1 MADEGLTGLYKGVS
15 VAMMYITKIKLK
27 NVRCFDEAE
36 IDLSGCKPGTSI
48 LIAGNNGIGKSAILR
63 AIAMG
68 LCDRDSAASLLREL
82 EGNFVRKQAQENKSK
97 EGGEKK
103 AEIEIEL
110 KDENRKSWKITTT
123 VTEWK
128 ELIIE
133 TVEQVYRT
141 DGRVKSEFK
150 DFYPFWDA
158 LFVTGYGAGLRTT
171 GTAKYS
177 DYFAPDAVYSLF
189 KYDAPLQDP
198 EIAWT
203 RMKAASRRASKRTK
217 NISSEKVDENI
228 SEMLKYVLDL
238 DENAQIVLEPNGIY
252 VKENGELI
260 PLDAMGDGHKSLIKV
275 TLDILVWY
283 LLKLN
288 YDKKEKGEDRPW
300 VPIPTDNKNRPD
312 VRGIVIIDEIEQH
325 LHPKLQREVLKRLHD
340 KFPKIQ
346 FIITTHSPLCVS
358 GTGDVSENGEEGY
371 KVFSVYRDNAG
382 VALEQKEVPHGLRA
396 NQILLDYFDLETTLS
411 ISAANEVKRIEE
423 LLNITHAQRSLAQ
436 KRELARLLKIIEKY
450 NFSLAE
456 SYRDRGFQQEAF
468 ALLRR
473 DAK

>member
-1 MADEGLTGLYKGVS
+1 
-15 VAMMYITKIKLK
+15 MMYITKIKLK
-27 NVRCFDEAE
+27 NVRCFDEAV

-82 EGNFVRKQAQENKSK
+82 EGNFVRKQALENKTK
-97 EGGEKK
+97 EGGEKE

-110 KDENRKSWKITTT
+110 IDEKKQSWKITTT

-133 TVEQVYRT
+133 TVNQIYHA
-141 DGRVKSEFK
+141 DGRVKPKHFK

-203 RMKAASRRASKRTK
+203 RMKAASRRASKKKKKK
-217 NISSEKVDENI
+217 NISSEQVDENI

-252 VKENGELI
+252 VKDNGELI

-300 VPIPTDNKNRPD
+300 VPIPTDNKNRPV

-358 GTGDVSENGEEGY
+358 GTADVSENGEEGY

-382 VALEQKEVPHGLRA
+382 VTLEKKEVPHGLRA
-396 NQILLDYFDLETTLS
+396 NQVLLDYFDLETTLS

-423 LLNITHAQRSLAQ
+423 LLNIPAAQLLPAQ
-436 KRELARLLKIIEKY
+436 KREIVRLLKKIEKY

-456 SYRDRGFQQEAF
+456 SYRDREFQKQAF
-468 ALLRR
+468 ELLRQ
-473 DAK
+473 DVK